1 MARTFFVGGNW
12 KCNGTKDSIATL
24 CSTWKESG
32 AGVAGGPV
40 EVVIAPPSVYAVSA
54 AASLPDGYQVSLQNT
69 WTGKGGAFTGELSA
83 EMAKDCV
90 RWWVLS
96 PCSLFWCALLEHG
109 EATRYWIIGVLGW
122 LLVGPA
128 GGTFYADCG
137 TAR

>member
-1 MARTFFVGGNW
+1 MGRTFFVGGNW

-69 WTGKGGAFTGELSA
+69 WTGKGGAYTGELSA

-90 RWWVLS
+90 RWWVSGSVWVFLVV
-96 PCSLFWCALLEHG
+96 CALSRG
-109 EATRYWIIGVLGW
+109 WRVTGSPATVPGRQWG
-122 LLVGPA
+122 
-128 GGTFYADCG
+128 
-137 TAR
+137 

>member
-1 MARTFFVGGNW
+1 MGRTFFVGGNW

-69 WTGKGGAFTGELSA
+69 WTGKGGAYTGELSA

-90 RWWVLS
+90 RWWVSWSVWVFLVV
-96 PCSLFWCALLEHG
+96 CALS
-109 EATRYWIIGVLGW
+109 RGW
-122 LLVGPA
+122 RVTGSPVTVP
-128 GGTFYADCG
+128 GRQWG
-137 TAR
+137 

>member
-90 RWWVLS
+90 RWWVFFV
-96 PCSLFWCALLEHG
+96 SLLP
-109 EATRYWIIGVLGW
+109 
-122 LLVGPA
+122 LLVCA
-128 GGTFYADCG
+128 T
-137 TAR
+137 